1 MFTDEATFTR
11 REVFNWRNSDYWEE
25 ENPHAIKARHFQHEF
40 KLNIWCGIIGDQL
53 LGPMDYDLEDP
64 GNAPQNYQQPQP
76 NYGYPPQ
83 QQTPQP
89 IIMMQPPTQTS
100 TSVTVNTS
108 GGIGVGCPVCHNNSW
123 TGSYSCCAWCL
134 AIVCFPIGIIC
145 CCCMRRKKC
154 TKCGYTVG

>member
-1 MFTDEATFTR
+1 MDTKPSVPPPYDEGTHQ
-11 REVFNWRNSDYWEE
+11 Y
-25 ENPHAIKARHFQHEF
+25 QH
-40 KLNIWCGIIGDQL
+40 QSQQ
-53 LGPMDYDLEDP
+53 YP

-89 IIMMQPPTQTS
+89 IIMMQPPSQTS
-100 TSVTVNTS
+100 TSVTVNTG

-134 AIVCFPIGIIC
+134 AILCFPIGIIC